1 MEMASYKGEFRY
13 RKKQIWGENMGKFYW
28 KGFLALMIMAVFLV
42 GCAQKTAQ
50 LEKGIE
56 THKVL
61 AAEQVSERVLEKE
74 LPVTI
79 DVVDPITKE
88 IIRTFIPREMELNV
102 DDEAFRKELESW
114 AKDLAR
120 GTDTTEGY
128 DQRMVLD
135 RIGADGQIVKGKPMV
150 ILDEAEL
157 VERVLNAVDKGGAV
171 ELPLEVQESQYSPEE
186 VPHLGEV
193 VLASYTTY
201 FDSGVTGRAKNIEL
215 SASAINNVILGVG
228 DVFSY
233 NEIVGP
239 RTEAAGYQKA
249 MEIVNKELVEGIGG
263 GVCQTSST
271 LFNAVDKV
279 GVDYIERHHHSIS
292 IGYVPAG
299 RDATVSYGGLD
310 FRFQN
315 PHGVPLLLKASVN
328 GGSITVEVRTS
339 EANASKL

>member
-1 MEMASYKGEFRY
+1 
-13 RKKQIWGENMGKFYW
+13 MGKFHW
-28 KGFLALMIMAVFLV
+28 KSILALTSMSVVLV
-42 GCAQKTAQ
+42 GCAQKTAE

-56 THKVL
+56 THRVL
-61 AAEQVSERVLEKE
+61 AAEQVSERVIEKE

-79 DVVDPITKE
+79 DVVDPLTKE
-88 IIRTFIPREMELNV
+88 IIRTFIPREMEL
-102 DDEAFRKELESW
+102 DPKDEAFKKELEGW

-120 GTDTTEGY
+120 GTETSKGY

-135 RIGADGQIVKGKPMV
+135 KIGADGQIVKGKPMV
-150 ILDEAEL
+150 VLNEAEL
-157 VERVLNAVDKGGAV
+157 VKRVLDAIDKGGTV
-171 ELPLEVQESQYSPEE
+171 ELPLEVKESQYSPEE
-186 VPHLGEV
+186 VPHLSEV

-215 SASAINNVILGVG
+215 SAAAINNVILGVG

-239 RTEAAGYQKA
+239 RTVETGYQKA

-279 GVDYIERHHHSIS
+279 GVDYIEWHHHSIS

-315 PHGVPLLLKASVN
+315 PHGVPLLIKAHVN

-339 EANASKL
+339 QANASKL